1 MPRQPA
7 TASESNTSR
16 ETGVRLNWPPTSS
29 AWILILL
36 AAVPLCERLSPYTI
50 VPLLGTIVVLGWHAL
65 RRNRSDNTQPTAHG
79 EVNQPAQATRPLTT
93 LLLGVLPV
101 WRQHVL
107 SAKTQIDEAMNDLI
121 VHFGSITDEFEAAGF
136 KGATQA
142 STNENDTS
150 ALLNLCERDLQQV
163 VETMNVITSSKG
175 EMSASLAELSSATK
189 ELQAMVQGVGQIAAQ
204 TNLLAINAA
213 IEAAHAGDSGR
224 GFATIA
230 KEIRYLSQSS
240 AQTANQI
247 TERIARVTNI
257 MSGTSDAATKA
268 TQQESEAIAQSS
280 KVVSDVLQH
289 MGQLSV
295 DAQTMR
301 ERGNVI
307 RQNIEQLIVNL
318 QFHDRVNQVI
328 SVVDGD
334 ITRLRDSLE
343 SGAPPTTPEQWLQ
356 DLKRHYTMREQRQTH
371 APVSTTATGDTP
383 VKVASKAVYF

>member
-1 MPRQPA
+1 MPSQPA

-16 ETGVRLNWPPTSS
+16 ETGPRLNWPPTSS

-36 AAVPLCERLSPYTI
+36 AAVPLWERFSPYTI
-50 VPLLGTIVVLGWHAL
+50 VSLMGTIVVLGWHAL
-65 RRNRSDNTQPTAHG
+65 RRKRSDDTQP
-79 EVNQPAQATRPLTT
+79 PAYGDANPQVQTPRPLTT

-121 VHFGSITDEFEAAGF
+121 VHFASITDEFEAAGF

-142 STNENDTS
+142 CSNESDTT

-268 TQQESEAIAQSS
+268 TLNESAAITQSS

-289 MGQLSV
+289 MSQLGA
-295 DAQTMR
+295 DAQSMR

-334 ITRLRDSLE
+334 ITRLRDSIE
-343 SGAPPTTPEQWLQ
+343 SDAPPATPEQWLQ

-371 APVSTTATGDTP
+371 APASSTATGDAP